1 MPSGEEEEII
11 KRDETLLL
19 VIALAATQS
28 LRRTSQLFEW
38 RQPSQFLAKPN
49 SWSALYHRCWSRGA
63 RQLFFLGTRLPFLRA
78 LERPIAIAC
87 LRLFTLP
94 PLPPRPLLAVP
105 FLYRRISLSTSRFEL
120 RAYLVLFFFFAAIVI
135 LPQMTCAGNL
145 EGNPLNPCL
154 LIATLSCGHFLA
166 A

>member
-1 MPSGEEEEII
+1 MPSGEEEEIVE
-11 KRDETLLL
+11 RDETLLL

-28 LRRTSQLFEW
+28 LRRTSQLFE
-38 RQPSQFLAKPN
+38 RLQSSQFLAKPN

-63 RQLFFLGTRLPFLRA
+63 RQLFFFGTRLPFLRA

-87 LRLFTLP
+87 LRVFTLP

-120 RAYLVLFFFFAAIVI
+120 RAYLVFFFFAAIVI
-135 LPQMTCAGNL
+135 LPQMTCA
-145 EGNPLNPCL
+145 
-154 LIATLSCGHFLA
+154 
-166 A
+166 

>member
-1 MPSGEEEEII
+1 MPSGEEEEIVE
-11 KRDETLLL
+11 RDETLLL
-19 VIALAATQS
+19 VIALAAKQS
-28 LRRTSQLFEW
+28 LRRESQLFEW
-38 RQPSQFLAKPN
+38 RQFLAKPN

-63 RQLFFLGTRLPFLRA
+63 RQLFFFGTRLPFLRA

-120 RAYLVLFFFFAAIVI
+120 RAYLVFFFFFAAMVI
-135 LPQMTCAGNL
+135 LPKMTCA
-145 EGNPLNPCL
+145 
-154 LIATLSCGHFLA
+154 AT
-166 A
+166 